1 MLLEDFHKL
10 GPMGWPLVLCSVL
23 AMMVCLERLIFVLRL
38 RLTLGRHLEGLSKI
52 AKDYSHNS
60 KALRDEAITLG
71 LEKLKAKAMAGIKFL
86 RLIATLSPLIGL
98 LGTIFGIV
106 TAFQIIAAQT
116 GPVSPNLIADG
127 LWAALLTTAF
137 GLLIAL
143 PTLFAAYIFQHLSD
157 RFLGHLV
164 QSLNALSL
172 KMEKENEEKL
182 SLPSAS
188 FPVQGKVA

>member
-10 GPMGWPLVLCSVL
+10 GPMGWPLVLCSIL

-38 RLTLGRHLEGLSKI
+38 RLTLGRHLQALTKI
-52 AKDYSHNS
+52 AKDYSLNS

-71 LEKLKAKAMAGIKFL
+71 LETLKAKAMSGIRFL

-157 RFLGHLV
+157 RFLGQLV
-164 QSLNALSL
+164 NSLNALSL
-172 KMEKENEEKL
+172 EMEKENEARL
-182 SLPSAS
+182 ASSSAP
-188 FPVQGKVA
+188 FPARGKVA

>member
-23 AMMVCLERLIFVLRL
+23 AITVCLERLIFVLRL
-38 RLTLGRHLEGLSKI
+38 RLTLTQHLDALTNI
-52 AKDYSHNS
+52 AREYALNS

-71 LEKLKAKAMAGIKFL
+71 LEKLKSRAMSGIKFL

-143 PTLFAAYIFQHLSD
+143 PTLFAAYVFQHLSD
-157 RFLGHLV
+157 RLLGRLV

-172 KMEKENEEKL
+172 QMERENEEQKFRR
-182 SLPSAS
+182 STS
-188 FPVQGKVA
+188 FPAPGKVA